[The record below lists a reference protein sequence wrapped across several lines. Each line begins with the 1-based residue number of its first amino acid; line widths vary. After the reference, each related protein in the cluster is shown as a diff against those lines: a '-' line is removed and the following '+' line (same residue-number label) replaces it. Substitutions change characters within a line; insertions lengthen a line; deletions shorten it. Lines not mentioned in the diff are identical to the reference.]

1 MKRHNYKYAIF
12 KNPKAKNGKG
22 VYLVAQNNKA
32 NDFKYEKIKLFASKG
47 GADAYVQDYVIEHE
61 MCADIFKSRAKPYQ
75 CICGGDCDMFS
86 VQLEELSYE
95 FEKQVKNE
103 FDNDF
108 VILLPGRNDEES
120 SFVMIHE
127 KRFWGFGYLPHD
139 ETLTS
144 REQWNDYI
152 SYQFWYPEA
161 NGLIKTYLSKHFCEI
176 IDLD

>member
-1 MKRHNYKYAIF
+1 
-12 KNPKAKNGKG
+12 
-22 VYLVAQNNKA
+22 
-32 NDFKYEKIKLFASKG
+32 
-47 GADAYVQDYVIEHE
+47 
-61 MCADIFKSRAKPYQ
+61 
-75 CICGGDCDMFS
+75 MFS
-86 VQLEELSYE
+86 HQIEESSYE
-95 FEKQVKNE
+95 FEKQIKNE

-127 KRFWGFGYLPHD
+127 KRFWGFGYLPN
-139 ETLTS
+139 EEALTS